1 MHPAPVPFARISH
14 VVLLLLILA
23 ALASAQES
31 NVPPLIVQAVDDSQ
45 LTTLKGNTHPLAR
58 AQFDRGAAP
67 PDLPMRRMLL
77 VLKRSDEQESA
88 LRKLLDDQQDK
99 ASPNYHK
106 WLTPEQF
113 GRQFGPADQD
123 LQAVTSWLQMHGFQV
138 SQVTKGR
145 TVIEF
150 SGTAAQVQEALHSS
164 IHKYLVDGEEHWANA
179 SDPQIPAALTP
190 VVAGVNT
197 LHNFLK
203 KPMIRVG
210 PRVPVTIKPGSPPQV
225 TFPAQ
230 NGFPTLHALGP
241 QDYAVIYNI
250 NPAYQ
255 AGIDGSGTTIAVVG
269 RSNINVQDVTDF
281 RNAFGL
287 SFNPPQVII
296 DGPDPGDL
304 GGGEEFEAVLD
315 NTWSG
320 ALAPNSNVKFVVSA
334 ITNTTDGVDLSE
346 VYIVDNNLADIM
358 TESFGSCEAA
368 HTSAEISA
376 AGALAEQAAAQGIT
390 YTVSSG
396 DTGAEGCDN
405 LSEIVATG
413 AVSVNFLA
421 STPFNVAVGGTIF
434 NEGTQSGK
442 YWSSSLPL
450 AETALSYIPEN
461 VWNESCT
468 VSQCGSQNA
477 NIAAGGGGASSFFSK
492 PSWQS
497 GVSGIP
503 TDGKR
508 DMPDVSLTAALHDP
522 YLVCFEFS
530 CEQNFIYL
538 VGGTSASSPSFAGI
552 MALVDQKMG
561 SRQGQA
567 NYVLYR
573 LAAAETLSQCNASNT
588 TTLPAASCVF
598 NDVTKGNNVVPGE
611 IGTQYQSGV
620 GYDLASGLGSVNVS
634 NLVNNW
640 NTVIFRPTS
649 TTLNLSPTTNISHGQ
664 SVTVTAS
671 VTPNSGTGTP
681 TGDVSLTAQ
690 TGSSSSG
697 QTLVDSFS
705 LTSGSI
711 NLPTH
716 LLPGGTNY
724 TVTAHYA
731 GDATF
736 GGSDSGPVTV
746 TVLPESST
754 TTTSVLAFDLGGN
767 SLPLSNVP
775 YGNFVYLRADVAG
788 SSGQGFPSGSVNFN
802 DSAGSVPGNPFVL
815 NSEGNTATPN
825 FVLTLPAGQNSISAS
840 YGGDA
845 SFKPSSSTAVS
856 VTIAKGSTATVL
868 TSSSSSVGQGSSV
881 TLTATVNTNSLGDAP
896 GGTVTFFSGTTQLG
910 SAPAFGGFNSRTGIV
925 NATASLTTSQLP
937 NGQDSI
943 TAQYGGDQN
952 YSVSTSAAIT
962 VTVQPDF
969 AFSGSAPSISTSP
982 GGSGTLTLTITGQT
996 GYNST
1001 ISFTSASCAGLPRKS
1016 KCGFNPPSVA
1026 GSGTTT
1032 LTVTT
1037 TAPTAAALNGS
1048 GWWATGA
1055 GFTVAAVFL
1064 CGIPRKRRWS
1074 AVASFIV
1081 TAFLMTGVGCG
1092 GGGGGGGG
1100 GGDPGTPRGSY
1111 TVVVTATGGA
1121 LSHTVNFTLNVQ

>member
-123 LQAVTSWLQMHGFQV
+123 IEGVTSWLETHGVQIG
-138 SQVTKGR
+138 QVTKGR

-150 SGTAAQVQEALHSS
+150 SGTAAQVQEGVHTS
-164 IHKYLVDGEEHWANA
+164 IHKFVVNGEEHWANA
-179 SDPQIPAALTP
+179 SDPQIPAALAA

-376 AGALAEQAAAQGIT
+376 AGALAE
-390 YTVSSG
+390 
-396 DTGAEGCDN
+396 
-405 LSEIVATG
+405 
-413 AVSVNFLA
+413 
-421 STPFNVAVGGTIF
+421 
-434 NEGTQSGK
+434 
-442 YWSSSLPL
+442 
-450 AETALSYIPEN
+450 TALSYIPEN

-611 IGTQYQSGV
+611 IGTQDQSGV

-731 GDATF
+731 GDVTF

-754 TTTSVLAFDLGGN
+754 TTTSVLAFDINGN
-767 SLPLSNVP
+767 PLLLSNVP
-775 YGNFVYLRADVAG
+775 YGSFVYLRADVAG
-788 SSGQGFPSGSVNFN
+788 SSGQGFPSGLVNFN
-802 DSAGSVPGNPFVL
+802 DSAGSVPGNPFAL

-881 TLTATVNTNSLGDAP
+881 TLTTTVNTNSLGDAP